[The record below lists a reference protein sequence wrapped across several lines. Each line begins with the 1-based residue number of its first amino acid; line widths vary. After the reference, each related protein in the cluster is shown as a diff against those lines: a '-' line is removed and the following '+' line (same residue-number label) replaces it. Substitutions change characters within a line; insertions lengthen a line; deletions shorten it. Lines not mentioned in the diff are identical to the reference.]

1 MKLNVSALLI
11 SVIGIVFLFAN
22 EIYPYNLALFLI
34 FQITALSFLRNKVKE
49 QQIEE
54 LEARIR
60 KLEIEIE
67 ETMHKVAE

>member
-1 MKLNVSALLI
+1 MRLNASAILI

>member
-1 MKLNVSALLI
+1 MRLNVSAILI